1 MFFSNGYLNTLTI
14 LPLLLIGIHY
24 PFKKLLSFLAF
35 YPPPTPKA
43 QFSTFQKLLLRDSSN
58 SSKRTIPF
66 YFLQALDSKV
76 KTTILLS
83 HGNGT
88 NIVEMLQYAEFLRRT
103 LNVNVL
109 HYEYF
114 GYDQWQKP
122 SEGDVYAS
130 AEAAFDYLVKEQKID
145 PSDIYVFGISIGSG
159 PSCHLAHK
167 YQNIGGLIL
176 QTPLLSILQVGL
188 GKTFMKPLLP
198 LLRPYD
204 MFCNN
209 YKIPSIKAPV
219 LIVHGTEDSI
229 VPYSHGVELF
239 ERAQNKFKIVTVP
252 NANHN
257 DIFNYLH
264 PSEYNQHLMEFIEQ
278 TKNNVAM
285 TMDSAR
291 RNL

>member
-1 MFFSNGYLNTLTI
+1 MFFSNIYLNSLTF
-14 LPLLLIGIHY
+14 LPLVLIGIHY

-35 YPPPTPKA
+35 YPPPTPKN
-43 QFSTFQKLLLRDSSN
+43 QFSTFQKLVLRDSQ

-66 YFLQALDSKV
+66 YFLKAHDSKV

-109 HYEYF
+109 HYEYY

-130 AEAAFDYLVKEQKID
+130 AEAAFEYLVKEQNID

-159 PSCHLAHK
+159 PSCHLAKK

-204 MFCNN
+204 MFNNN
-209 YKIPSIKAPV
+209 YKMNSIKVPV

-239 ERAQNKFKIVTVP
+239 ERAQNQFKLVTVP

-264 PSEYNQHLMEFIEQ
+264 PSDYNQHLMEFIEH
-278 TKNNVAM
+278 TKKYNNI
-285 TMDSAR
+285 DSAR
-291 RNL
+291 H